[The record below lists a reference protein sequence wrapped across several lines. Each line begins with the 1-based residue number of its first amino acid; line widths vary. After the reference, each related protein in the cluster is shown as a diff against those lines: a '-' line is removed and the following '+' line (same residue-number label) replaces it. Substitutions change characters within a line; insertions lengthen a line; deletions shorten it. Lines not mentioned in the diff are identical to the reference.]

1 MSLSVTRSRTF
12 PGSRRDTIDIPKNSW
27 PLVDAI
33 DATSVSRPWNLPPE
47 GGFLDGSVDGR
58 SRKSWEGQRRRDG
71 SRRKRTEA
79 SVVTSVAAIQE
90 WGKSGRSG
98 GREEWGREKAVSWSD
113 SNRTSATSLR
123 PRSQRLLIDHR
134 GCQVFSIFSSHPAF
148 RFDTASNGGSIWKW
162 LQRELSLSSLD
173 GSSEFFDKRISIFS
187 CTFILTYYKD

>member
-113 SNRTSATSLR
+113 SNRTSATLLR

-134 GCQVFSIFSSHPAF
+134 GCQVFSIFSSLIR
-148 RFDTASNGGSIWKW
+148 RFVSILLRMAVRFESDCKENYLSRASMVRVNFSI
-162 LQRELSLSSLD
+162 
-173 GSSEFFDKRISIFS
+173 SEFLFS
-187 CTFILTYYKD
+187 LVHLS